1 MLTFFVI
8 RKDNKY
14 YDTSQMQNTLEFL
27 FWYSMIC
34 MNITL
39 SCFINN
45 FSWNTMKPQFEN
57 LNVTFSRSLTVGTLS
72 YSSALSDIFKLVSI
86 YGLLFVWDNE
96 ILKPN
101 P

>member
-1 MLTFFVI
+1 
-8 RKDNKY
+8 
-14 YDTSQMQNTLEFL
+14 
-27 FWYSMIC
+27 
-34 MNITL
+34 
-39 SCFINN
+39 
-45 FSWNTMKPQFEN
+45 MKPQFKI
-57 LNVTFSRSLTVGTLS
+57 LNETFWRSLTVGTLS